1 MQSKNRLAV
10 WESSSRM
17 LVDGSTDNHIN
28 CPSLGLLNSVEA
40 VDEHLEFT
48 HKTLENAAAS
58 EPDTRSMR

>member
-1 MQSKNRLAV
+1 MTALRIITLIA
-10 WESSSRM
+10 
-17 LVDGSTDNHIN
+17 
-28 CPSLGLLNSVEA
+28 PSLGLLNSVEA